1 MCTNYDKVRAI
12 VCFYTFCSNSLIEG
26 KLDAIEID
34 VSNLTLYFQNYR
46 ISFVTLN
53 TYKLCSN
60 GK

>member
-34 VSNLTLYFQNYR
+34 VSNLTL
-46 ISFVTLN
+46 
-53 TYKLCSN
+53 
-60 GK
+60 